1 PRMSGPELAE
11 RLSLLRPTMKVL
23 FMSGYTDGAI
33 LHHSVQGATIA
44 FVQKPLLPS
53 ELLAKIRQVLDPR
66 QSVQRRA

>member
-1 PRMSGPELAE
+1 MSGPELAE